1 MDAIVDVM
9 ANIATIALT
18 WLPLVFFGLIVYL
31 LWRSPRAHAA
41 GEADGGRARFEVLC
55 QLGGHRRRRGSGS

>member
-31 LWRSPRAHAA
+31 LWRSLALMPRVKPT
-41 GEADGGRARFEVLC
+41 EVEPDSKSSVS
-55 QLGGHRRRRGSGS
+55 LGGHRRRRGSGS